1 MLLFTLL
8 PSALWSS
15 SRRVMTFGVC
25 VFVTLLFVINS
36 TLMLGASQINEPPNG
51 ESPSYYWIYL
61 TSREFV
67 LSLLVLAFGCVVLG
81 LEHRLLAKLDN
92 VNAKELARIYIVT
105 LVVVGT
111 LFLICSG
118 YSSDQISPA
127 LGLFG
132 TITGYLLGRM
142 DK

>member
-1 MLLFTLL
+1 MLLFTLP
-8 PSALWSS
+8 PSTFWSS
-15 SRRVMTFGVC
+15 SRRVMAFGVC
-25 VFVTLLFVINS
+25 SFATLLLVVTS
-36 TLMLGASQINEPPNG
+36 TMMLGASQTNEPPNG
-51 ESPSYYWIYL
+51 GSYYYWVYL

-67 LSLLVLAFGCVVLG
+67 LSLLVLVFGCVVLG
-81 LEHRLLAKLDN
+81 LEHRVLTKLNEVN
-92 VNAKELARIYIVT
+92 VQELARIYIVT